1 MRLILPPSGPGS
13 AASAHLERVERP
25 SPLKEEPMENRV
37 MEVEEKAEVNA
48 PEHLT
53 KIPTESCPT
62 CLSGVDPTIIGD
74 GGFQE
79 ALFD

>member
-1 MRLILPPSGPGS
+1 
-13 AASAHLERVERP
+13 
-25 SPLKEEPMENRV
+25 MENRV

-53 KIPTESCPT
+53 KVPTESCPT